1 VPVCSRH
8 EARSDA
14 QVATRF
20 DSVSQPHDE
29 QVAGLAGSPC
39 ASRSDEAREQT
50 SVPQAARSHV
60 ESVWVWTVWLQF
72 GPDEAREQAWLL
84 RVARLHAGS
93 FRVWTPWIQSWSYLD
108 EVPKRAWFPC
118 VARSHAR
125 TLPAWTIWIQS

>member
-1 VPVCSRH
+1 MPVCSRH

-20 DSVSQPHDE
+20 GSAPQPDDE

-39 ASRSDEAREQT
+39 VSRPDEAREQT
-50 SVPQAARSHV
+50 SVPRAERSHV

-118 VARSHAR
+118 VARSHAQ